1 MQVKNFLHF
10 LLITFFLFSFSVMVD
25 AQRIEQNKEGE
36 KIIRFS
42 DGRWEYFD
50 KFNPIHTKVEE
61 EAKRKETAS
70 PHDILDEQTSKG
82 AVDDFDYMDE
92 SEEERFERL
101 LSNAEDKLALA
112 EERESDIKFSKILL
126 EEEMEDLKND
136 ENSTDEQYFLL
147 KRQLKLTSKLEKD
160 AKKNVKKNKKE
171 LGKLKK
177 QGKIVKQSTT
187 KKSKKNKKQNDK
199 VKESQDLKYT
209 YKEDG
214 TFYLASK
221 RFEKYSKSEDV
232 MYNPPPKDCNLAFDG
247 VDEFMGKKRKD
258 VERDVFFTFTSDDM
272 RRYMKADDYISCEG
286 NLTQIKGG
294 VLLLNL
300 FITVN
305 STDAL
310 RAFGGLTRGNLV
322 TLKMI
327 NGESINLINNQS
339 DNGVYDP
346 LRKQH
351 TFTGQ
356 FRITLGQ
363 EKSLKKSEVDFVRII
378 WNTGY
383 EDYEVYNLD
392 FFINQFKCLK

>member
-310 RAFGGLTRGNLV
+310 RAFGGLTKGNLV